1 MLGVWLIKQDVT
13 SCRAVIYCA
22 GTERWSRKSS
32 LSRGAAV
39 LSSAD
44 VPGLIPGLLFVTLHP
59 AVSIWEWGA
68 ATGAS
73 LVSHGASATGC
84 RMDLTRLSAWDKGS
98 RNFGEKTLGERSVN
112 LWELKL
118 VQMEGQELRSPLESS
133 PWESTNPAAQGGA

>member
-44 VPGLIPGLLFVTLHP
+44 VAGLIPGLLFVTLHP
-59 AVSIWEWGA
+59 AVSIREWGA

-73 LVSHGASATGC
+73 LVSHGAVP
-84 RMDLTRLSAWDKGS
+84 
-98 RNFGEKTLGERSVN
+98 LGAG
-112 LWELKL
+112 W
-118 VQMEGQELRSPLESS
+118 
-133 PWESTNPAAQGGA
+133 T